1 MGQAESSFSYLAFDY
16 VSGAIIGHGYSAF
29 HAAQEADRNEPAATI
44 KIVYVGFVGALI
56 WGAQLSLPEACEFV
70 KRLPSAGESKSEL
83 FRRAIKANR
92 RFADAQRPVF
102 LGN

>member
-1 MGQAESSFSYLAFDY
+1 
-16 VSGAIIGHGYSAF
+16 
-29 HAAQEADRNEPAATI
+29 
-44 KIVYVGFVGALI
+44 
-56 WGAQLSLPEACEFV
+56 LPEACEFV

-92 RFADAQRPVF
+92 RFADAQRPVV